1 MDERLRL
8 YADLLRRW
16 NAKVNLVGPEA
27 LRNLDQ
33 HIEEAVYAAGEL
45 RPEGEVLDFGSGGGL
60 PAIPM
65 AIVSARA
72 RFHLVEADQRKWAF
86 LKQAVRECSLNAV
99 VYGDRL
105 ERVLTRLDPS
115 LQFTLVTSR
124 AVGSPERWI
133 PLLEPHLTPDARVA
147 LFSGAEQP
155 PAVPGFA
162 AEAGRPLPRGEANY
176 LQVLKRL
183 RRFHVEHG

>member
-1 MDERLRL
+1 MDERLRR
-8 YADLLRRW
+8 YAELLRKW
-16 NAKVNLVGPEA
+16 NRKVNLVGPEA
-27 LRNLDQ
+27 LRNLEQ
-33 HIEEAVYAAGEL
+33 HIEEALFAAGEL
-45 RPEGEVLDFGSGGGL
+45 SPEGEVLDVGSGGGL

-65 AIVSARA
+65 AIVSPRA

-105 ERVLTRLDPS
+105 DRVLTRLDPA
-115 LQFTLVTSR
+115 LQFTLVISR

-133 PLLEPHLTPDARVA
+133 PLVEARLRPDARVA
-147 LFSGAEQP
+147 LFSGSEQP
-155 PAVPGFA
+155 PAVAGFGL
-162 AEAGRPLPRGEANY
+162 ERCRPLPRGQSNY
-176 LQVLKRL
+176 LLVLRRL